1 MDELE
6 GLGFRDFSR
15 EDSESP
21 LRDSDTGFYGN
32 SEFSGVKIWLQVL
45 GGLGRYWPMF
55 QIHVVD
61 DEVLPL
67 LSLDDLKDMGINAVV
82 SRRKMFSAIQ
92 KLSR

>member
-21 LRDSDTGFYGN
+21 LRDGDIGFYAN
-32 SEFSGVKIWLQVL
+32 SSELSGVKIWLQAL

-55 QIHVVD
+55 QIHEVD
-61 DEVLPL
+61 DLVVL
-67 LSLDDLKDMGINAVV
+67 G
-82 SRRKMFSAIQ
+82 
-92 KLSR
+92 